1 MFSGM
6 KSSGNIHRQFSSDPT
21 NVIRLFCIMN
31 IIADSNIPFVK
42 EAFSEFG
49 NVTLVAGREIDN
61 GKLLDVGMLLVRSVT
76 AVDRKL
82 IKDTPVK
89 FVGTATAGVDHI
101 DIGCLKEFGIGFAS
115 APGSNAES
123 VAEYVAS
130 ALVHLSHSL
139 KISLAEKVIG
149 IIGVG
154 NVGSRVAS
162 VAKALGMHCLLN
174 DPPLQ
179 RSNGGCLYS
188 SLDEVLRTS
197 DVITMH
203 VPLTLSGTYATVGMA
218 NDKFF
223 KKMKPNAIFINS
235 SRGRVISEDAL
246 IIHRKK
252 LSGVVLDVWK
262 GEPEIDLRTVA
273 LANIATPHIAGHSF
287 DGKVNGTS
295 AVYEGA
301 CEFFGR
307 EKKWDSII
315 GDSVFERKIID
326 VRDSPDPVF
335 TAVQS
340 AYPIMS
346 DDSALRNSLL
356 KEDRGKCFE
365 NMRTKYDKRYEFRH
379 FSVIVSEEQSAA
391 ALTLKGL
398 GFICQ

>member
-1 MFSGM
+1 
-6 KSSGNIHRQFSSDPT
+6 
-21 NVIRLFCIMN
+21 
-31 IIADSNIPFVK
+31 
-42 EAFSEFG
+42 
-49 NVTLVAGREIDN
+49 
-61 GKLLDVGMLLVRSVT
+61 
-76 AVDRKL
+76 
-82 IKDTPVK
+82 
-89 FVGTATAGVDHI
+89 
-101 DIGCLKEFGIGFAS
+101 
-115 APGSNAES
+115 
-123 VAEYVAS
+123 
-130 ALVHLSHSL
+130 VHLSHSL
-139 KISLAEKVIG
+139 KISLAGKVIG

-162 VAKALGMHCLLN
+162 VAKALGMRCLLN

-179 RSNGGCLYS
+179 RSGRGCLYS

-203 VPLTLSGTYATVGMA
+203 VPLTLSGLYATVGMA
-218 NDKFF
+218 NDEFF
-223 KKMKPNAIFINS
+223 KKMKPDAIFINS

-262 GEPEIDLRTVA
+262 GEPEIDLHTVA

-287 DGKVNGTS
+287 DGKVNGTR

-301 CEFFGR
+301 CEFLGC

-340 AYPIMS
+340 AYPIMA
-346 DDSALRNSLL
+346 DDAALRNSLL
-356 KEDRGKCFE
+356 KEGRGKCFE
-365 NMRTKYDKRYEFRH
+365 NMRTKYDKRYEFKH
-379 FSVIVSEEQSAA
+379 FSVIFSKEQSVA